1 MISVHATATATTATN
16 CALLILL
23 LLQCTLTAVHA
34 QICLT
39 FGIWLGHSQRMFP
52 IQRTIV
58 TMDELVKEDEP
69 VGYNARVSILIPSA
83 GERLDIV
90 MLALLGAMSQ
100 RCWNAGTSSKVHTIT
115 ILCTTL
121 STITA

>member
-1 MISVHATATATTATN
+1 
-16 CALLILL
+16 
-23 LLQCTLTAVHA
+23 
-34 QICLT
+34 
-39 FGIWLGHSQRMFP
+39 MFP

-100 RCWNAGTSSKVHTIT
+100 RCWNAGTSSKVYIYF
-115 ILCTTL
+115 TTL
-121 STITA
+121 LCVHNETVTA